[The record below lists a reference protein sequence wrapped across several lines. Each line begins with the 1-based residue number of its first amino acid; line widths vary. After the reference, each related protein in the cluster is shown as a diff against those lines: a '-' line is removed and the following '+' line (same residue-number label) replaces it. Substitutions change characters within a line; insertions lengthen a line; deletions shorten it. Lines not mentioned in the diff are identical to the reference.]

1 MGDADRTPEG
11 NRWRQVAAALADR
24 RRLHL
29 YARTVLAADDGGAG
43 LEPGDLTAA
52 EAKSL
57 AVLQSAGLVRVGE
70 RGVEPVPSVF
80 ADLLAAGV
88 RPPDT
93 SARRFLVNGKIEAY
107 PRKRSDRLEL
117 LHFLAGE
124 VFEHARPPEPGLRPV
139 LAEKE
144 LTERLSAFTGDPA
157 AIRRYLVDEGIVAR
171 DPAGSQYWLIRP
183 RPAEGMEF
191 A

>member
-1 MGDADRTPEG
+1 MGESNSVPEG
-11 NRWRQVAAALADR
+11 NRWRPVAAALADP
-24 RRLHL
+24 RRLNL
-29 YARTVLAADDGGAG
+29 YARAVLAADDGAPLDPAG
-43 LEPGDLTAA
+43 LTPD

-57 AVLQSAGLVRVGE
+57 AALQKAGLLVV
-70 RGVEPVPSVF
+70 VENRAEPSPSVF
-80 ADLLAAGV
+80 RDLLAAGV
-88 RPPDT
+88 RPPDS
-93 SARRFLVNGKIEAY
+93 SARRFLVHGRVETY
-107 PRKRSDRLEL
+107 PRKRADRLEL

-139 LAEKE
+139 LTEKE
-144 LTERLSAFTGDPA
+144 LTTRLAGFTADPA

-171 DPAGSQYWLIRP
+171 DAAGTRYWLTRP

>member
-1 MGDADRTPEG
+1 MGETNKSEE
-11 NRWRQVAAALADR
+11 NRWRPVVAALAHR
-24 RRLHL
+24 GHRHL
-29 YARTVLAADDGGAG
+29 YARAVLARDWDT
-43 LEPGDLTAA
+43 LHEDQLTAE

-57 AVLQSAGLVRVGE
+57 AVLCRAGLLETRKGWIFSSETVLE
-70 RGVEPVPSVF
+70 EM
-80 ADLLAAGV
+80 LAASDP
-88 RPPDT
+88 RDT
-93 SARRFLVNGKIEAY
+93 TVQRFFVNGKVETY
-107 PRKRSDRLEL
+107 PRKRADRLEL

-139 LAEKE
+139 LTEKE
-144 LTERLSAFTGDPA
+144 VTTRLAAFTADPA

-171 DPAGSQYWLIRP
+171 DAAGTQYWLIRP

>member
-1 MGDADRTPEG
+1 MGETSSTPEA
-11 NRWRQVAAALADR
+11 NRWRPVAAALADR

-29 YARTVLAADDGGAG
+29 YARAVLAADDGAH
-43 LEPGDLTAA
+43 LDPEDLTSA

-57 AVLQSAGLVRVGE
+57 AVLQNAGLVRVGE
-70 RGVEPVPSVF
+70 CGVEPVATAF

-93 SARRFLVNGKIEAY
+93 SARRFLVNGRLESY

-139 LAEKE
+139 LSEKE
-144 LTERLSAFTGDPA
+144 LTTRLAAFTADPA

-171 DPAGSQYWLIRP
+171 DAAGTQYWLTHP

>member
-1 MGDADRTPEG
+1 MGETNPAPEG
-11 NRWRQVAAALADR
+11 NRWRPVAAALADR

-29 YARTVLAADDGGAG
+29 YARAVLAADDGERLDPKG
-43 LEPGDLTAA
+43 LTSA

-57 AVLQSAGLVRVGE
+57 AVLQNAGLVRVGE
-70 RGVEPVPSVF
+70 RGVEPAASVF
-80 ADLLAAGV
+80 ADLLTV

-93 SARRFLVNGKIEAY
+93 TARRFLVNGKVESY
-107 PRKRSDRLEL
+107 PRKRADRLEL

-139 LAEKE
+139 LTEKE
-144 LTERLSAFTGDPA
+144 LTTRLAAFTADPA

-171 DPAGSQYWLIRP
+171 DAAGTQYWLTRP

>member
-1 MGDADRTPEG
+1 MGEANNAPEE
-11 NRWRQVAAALADR
+11 NRWRPVAAALADR

-29 YARTVLAADDGGAG
+29 YARAVLAADDGAH
-43 LEPGDLTAA
+43 LDPEDLTSA

-57 AVLQSAGLVRVGE
+57 AVLQNAGLVRVGE
-70 RGVEPVPSVF
+70 RGVEPVATAF

-93 SARRFLVNGKIEAY
+93 SARRFLVNGRLESY

-139 LAEKE
+139 LSEKE
-144 LTERLSAFTGDPA
+144 LTTRLAAFTADPA

-171 DPAGSQYWLIRP
+171 DAAGTQYWLTRP

>member
-1 MGDADRTPEG
+1 MTPTPDPG
-11 NRWRQVAAALADR
+11 NAWRPVAAALADP

-29 YARTVLAADDGGAG
+29 YARAVLAADDGAP
-43 LEPGDLTAA
+43 LDPAHLATA

-57 AVLQSAGLVRVGE
+57 AVLQKAGLLAVRE
-70 RGVEPVPSVF
+70 NRVEPSPSVF
-80 ADLLAAGV
+80 RDLLAAGV
-88 RPPDT
+88 RPPES
-93 SARRFLVNGKIEAY
+93 SARRFLVNGKVVNY

-139 LAEKE
+139 LTEKE
-144 LTERLSAFTGDPA
+144 LTARLAAFTADPA
-157 AIRRYLVDEGIVAR
+157 AIRRYLVDEGIVDR
-171 DPAGSQYWLIRP
+171 DPAGTQYWLTRP
-183 RPAEGMEF
+183 RPTEGMDF

>member
-1 MGDADRTPEG
+1 MNRTRPDAG
-11 NRWRQVAAALADR
+11 INRWRPVAAALADS

-29 YARTVLAADDGGAG
+29 YARTVLADDGG
-43 LEPGDLTAA
+43 EPLDPATLASD

-57 AVLQSAGLVRVGE
+57 AVLQKAGLLRIGE

-80 ADLLAAGV
+80 ADLLAAGI

-144 LTERLSAFTGDPA
+144 LTSRLAAYTADPA

-171 DPAGSQYWLIRP
+171 DPAGSQYWLTRP